1 MVKNDVVTYYHAVNT
16 GDLLAA
22 LPGMRQV
29 FIETKRKARILQRL
43 NMKAYYFEG
52 ATHPVLDDEGHQVSM
67 NKKQWSMLTPL
78 LKAQPYVA
86 KCEVFGGQAYDF
98 NLNLIRESVVTPMP
112 NGSLYWY
119 LPLVCPQMATDFSE
133 PFLRVR
139 GSFSVRIEYNDG
151 RVEYTG
157 SNINLLRDKLIVTRS
172 ERYLNQLVTY
182 FFLKEFENKIVFAG
196 TEKEHKRFCEEWNLD
211 IPRLV
216 VKDFL
221 EMAQALNSC
230 KAHLANQ
237 TALYHISE
245 GLKIPRY
252 LEICLPFANTWPNG
266 KNGYAFA
273 HQVTLEYYIRK
284 LFSKE

>member
-1 MVKNDVVTYYHAVNT
+1 MVEDNVVKYYHAVNT

-29 FIETKRKARILQRL
+29 YLETKRKAHIIQRL
-43 NMKAYYFEG
+43 NMKAFYFQG
-52 ATHPVLDDEGHQVSM
+52 AVHPVLDSEGHQVSM
-67 NKKQWSMLTPL
+67 NEKQWSMLTPL
-78 LKAQPYVA
+78 LESQEYVH
-86 KCEVFGGQAYDF
+86 KCDVFNGQQCDF
-98 NLNLIRESVVTPMP
+98 NLNIIRESAVTPMP

-119 LPLVCPQMATDFSE
+119 LPLVAPQMAADFSE
-133 PFLRVR
+133 RFLFVG
-139 GSFSVRIEYNDG
+139 GSYSVRIEYNDG
-151 RVEYTG
+151 RIEYSG
-157 SNINLLRDKLIVTRS
+157 SHKNLLHDKLIVTRS

-182 FFLKEFENKIVFAG
+182 FFLKEFENKVVFAG
-196 TEKEHKRFCEEWNLD
+196 TEQEHKKFCEEWNLD

-221 EMAQALNSC
+221 EMAQALSSC
-230 KAHLANQ
+230 KAHLSNQ
-237 TALYHISE
+237 TALFHISE

-252 LEICLPFANTWPNG
+252 LEVCLPFANTWPDG

-284 LFSKE
+284 LMSE